1 MFNQIDL
8 DQIDLN
14 AEPPMNEPL
23 RQYYY
28 MAKLKKLV
36 KERSE
41 ALGHPLSCCIKTF
54 GCQMNARD
62 SEKLRGILEI
72 AGYELSDSEESDLV
86 LYNTCTVRENAN
98 QKVYG
103 HLGYLSSLK
112 KKNPGMVIAL
122 CGCMMQEPEVVDKI
136 QKSYRFVDLV
146 FGTHNIYKF
155 AELLVTSLESHSM
168 VVDLWKDTDKI
179 VEDLPSERTYS
190 FKSGVNI
197 MFGCN
202 NFCSYCIVPYVRG
215 RERSRK
221 PEDIIKEI
229 EALVK
234 DGVVEVMLLGQNV
247 NSYGKNLDEP
257 VTFAQL
263 LQMVEKIDGLE
274 RIRFMTSHPKDLSDE
289 LIEVMK
295 HSKKICR
302 HLHLPLQAG
311 ADSVLHD
318 MNRQYNTAEFA
329 RLIRRV
335 EEEIPGVAIST
346 DIIVGFP
353 GETEQDFDDT
363 MAMVERVGFA
373 AAYTFQYSPRTGT
386 RAAAME
392 NQIPAEV
399 KSERL
404 QRLNELQT
412 RMTEQNNRKYI
423 HATGEVLVEGAGQRD
438 GSDIAFGKL
447 SNFKMVYFPGDA
459 RLIGR
464 YAEVCVQSIKGN
476 SLFGVLKEEMK

>member
-1 MFNQIDL
+1 MCESKNIATRL
-8 DQIDLN
+8 HSYHI
-14 AEPPMNEPL
+14 ET
-23 RQYYY
+23 Y
-28 MAKLKKLV
+28 
-36 KERSE
+36 
-41 ALGHPLSCCIKTF
+41 
-54 GCQMNARD
+54 GCQMNVRD
-62 SEKLRGILEI
+62 SETI
-72 AGYELSDSEESDLV
+72 AGLLQSLGMTRAASMQEADFILF
-86 LYNTCTVRENAN
+86 NTCCVRDHAERRVFGNVGFTRMIKEERPN
-98 QKVYG
+98 V
-103 HLGYLSSLK
+103 
-112 KKNPGMVIAL
+112 VIAV
-122 CGCMMQEPEVVDKI
+122 CGCMMQQRDVADKLFN
-136 QKSYRFVDLV
+136 RFPFVDLV
-146 FGTHNIYKF
+146 FGTHVLHKLPEMLN
-155 AELLVTSLESHSM
+155 AVCTGERLCVTSDEDSG
-168 VVDLWKDTDKI
+168 I
-179 VEDLPSERTYS
+179 VEGLPSLRPDGQS
-190 FKSGVNI
+190 AFVNI

-202 NFCSYCIVPYVRG
+202 NFCTYCIVPFVRG
-215 RERSRK
+215 RERSRT
-221 PEDIIKEI
+221 PEAI
-229 EALVK
+229 EAEVRDLVAH
-234 DGVVEVMLLGQNV
+234 GYTEITLLGQNV
-247 NSYGKNLDEP
+247 NSYGRGLQETVDFPDLLYRLDGI
-257 VTFAQL
+257 A
-263 LQMVEKIDGLE
+263 GL
-274 RIRFMTSHPKDLSDE
+274 RRLRFMTSHPKDLSDKLIQAMAE
-289 LIEVMK
+289 LPTVCHHI
-295 HSKKICR
+295 
-302 HLHLPLQAG
+302 HLPMQSGSDRILKE
-311 ADSVLHD
+311 
-318 MNRQYNTAEFA
+318 MNRRYTSDQYAELVTKLRTA
-329 RLIRRV
+329 IPDV
-335 EEEIPGVAIST
+335 EITT

>member
-1 MFNQIDL
+1 MCESKNIATRL
-8 DQIDLN
+8 HSYHI
-14 AEPPMNEPL
+14 ET
-23 RQYYY
+23 Y
-28 MAKLKKLV
+28 
-36 KERSE
+36 
-41 ALGHPLSCCIKTF
+41 
-54 GCQMNARD
+54 GCQMNVRD
-62 SEKLRGILEI
+62 SETI
-72 AGYELSDSEESDLV
+72 AGLLQSLGMTRAASMQEADFILF
-86 LYNTCTVRENAN
+86 NTCCVRDHAERRVFGNVGFTRMIKEERPN
-98 QKVYG
+98 V
-103 HLGYLSSLK
+103 
-112 KKNPGMVIAL
+112 VIAV
-122 CGCMMQEPEVVDKI
+122 CGCMMQQRDVADKLFN
-136 QKSYRFVDLV
+136 RFPFVDLV
-146 FGTHNIYKF
+146 FGTHVLHKLPEMLN
-155 AELLVTSLESHSM
+155 AVCTGERLCVTSDEDSG
-168 VVDLWKDTDKI
+168 I
-179 VEDLPSERTYS
+179 VEGLPSLRPDGQS
-190 FKSGVNI
+190 AFVNI

-202 NFCSYCIVPYVRG
+202 NFCTYCIVPFVRG
-215 RERSRK
+215 RERSRT
-221 PEDIIKEI
+221 PEAI
-229 EALVK
+229 EAEVRDLVAN
-234 DGVVEVMLLGQNV
+234 GYTEITLLGQNV
-247 NSYGKNLDEP
+247 NSYGRGLQETVDFPDLLYRLDGI
-257 VTFAQL
+257 A
-263 LQMVEKIDGLE
+263 GL
-274 RIRFMTSHPKDLSDE
+274 RRLRFMTSHPKDLSDKLIQAMAE
-289 LIEVMK
+289 LPTVCHHI
-295 HSKKICR
+295 
-302 HLHLPLQAG
+302 HLPMQSGSDRILKE
-311 ADSVLHD
+311 
-318 MNRQYNTAEFA
+318 MNRRYTSDQYAELVTKLRA
-329 RLIRRV
+329 AIPDV
-335 EEEIPGVAIST
+335 EITT

>member
-1 MFNQIDL
+1 MCESKNIATRL
-8 DQIDLN
+8 HSYHI
-14 AEPPMNEPL
+14 ET
-23 RQYYY
+23 Y
-28 MAKLKKLV
+28 
-36 KERSE
+36 
-41 ALGHPLSCCIKTF
+41 
-54 GCQMNARD
+54 GCQMNVRD
-62 SEKLRGILEI
+62 SETI
-72 AGYELSDSEESDLV
+72 AGLLQSLGMTRAASMQEADFILF
-86 LYNTCTVRENAN
+86 NTCCVRDHAERRVFGNVGFTRMIKEERPN
-98 QKVYG
+98 V
-103 HLGYLSSLK
+103 
-112 KKNPGMVIAL
+112 VIAV
-122 CGCMMQEPEVVDKI
+122 CGCMMQQRDVADKLFN
-136 QKSYRFVDLV
+136 RFPFVDLV
-146 FGTHNIYKF
+146 FGTHVLHKLPEMLN
-155 AELLVTSLESHSM
+155 AVCSGERLCVTSDEESG
-168 VVDLWKDTDKI
+168 I
-179 VEDLPSERTYS
+179 VEGLPSLRPDGQS
-190 FKSGVNI
+190 AFVNI

-202 NFCSYCIVPYVRG
+202 NFCTYCIVPFVRG
-215 RERSRK
+215 RERSRT
-221 PEDIIKEI
+221 PEAI
-229 EALVK
+229 EAEVRDLVAH
-234 DGVVEVMLLGQNV
+234 GYTEITLLGQNV
-247 NSYGKNLDEP
+247 NSYGRGLQETVDFPDLLYRLDGI
-257 VTFAQL
+257 A
-263 LQMVEKIDGLE
+263 GL
-274 RIRFMTSHPKDLSDE
+274 RRLRFMTSHPKDLSDKLIQAMAE
-289 LIEVMK
+289 LPTVCHHI
-295 HSKKICR
+295 
-302 HLHLPLQAG
+302 HLPMQSGSDRILKE
-311 ADSVLHD
+311 
-318 MNRQYNTAEFA
+318 MNRRYTSDQYAELVTKLRA
-329 RLIRRV
+329 AIPDV
-335 EEEIPGVAIST
+335 EITT

>member
-1 MFNQIDL
+1 MCESKNIATRL
-8 DQIDLN
+8 HSYHI
-14 AEPPMNEPL
+14 ET
-23 RQYYY
+23 Y
-28 MAKLKKLV
+28 
-36 KERSE
+36 
-41 ALGHPLSCCIKTF
+41 
-54 GCQMNARD
+54 GCQMNVRD
-62 SEKLRGILEI
+62 SETI
-72 AGYELSDSEESDLV
+72 AGLLQSLGMTRAASMQEADFILF
-86 LYNTCTVRENAN
+86 NTCCVRDHAERRVFGNVGFTRMIKEERPN
-98 QKVYG
+98 V
-103 HLGYLSSLK
+103 
-112 KKNPGMVIAL
+112 VIAV
-122 CGCMMQEPEVVDKI
+122 CGCMMQQRDVADKLFN
-136 QKSYRFVDLV
+136 RFPFVDLV
-146 FGTHNIYKF
+146 FGTHVLHKLPEMLN
-155 AELLVTSLESHSM
+155 AVCSGERLCVTSDEDSG
-168 VVDLWKDTDKI
+168 I
-179 VEDLPSERTYS
+179 VEGLPSLRPDGQS
-190 FKSGVNI
+190 AFVNI

-202 NFCSYCIVPYVRG
+202 NFCTYCIVPFVRG
-215 RERSRK
+215 RERSRT
-221 PEDIIKEI
+221 PEAI
-229 EALVK
+229 EAEVRDLVAN
-234 DGVVEVMLLGQNV
+234 GYTEITLLGQNV
-247 NSYGKNLDEP
+247 NSYGRGLQETVDFPDLLYRLDGI
-257 VTFAQL
+257 A
-263 LQMVEKIDGLE
+263 GL
-274 RIRFMTSHPKDLSDE
+274 RRLRFMTSHPKDLSDKLIQAMAE
-289 LIEVMK
+289 LPTVCHHI
-295 HSKKICR
+295 
-302 HLHLPLQAG
+302 HLPMQSGSDRILKE
-311 ADSVLHD
+311 
-318 MNRQYNTAEFA
+318 MNRRYTSDQYAELVTKLRTA
-329 RLIRRV
+329 IPDV
-335 EEEIPGVAIST
+335 EITT